1 VTGHQTE
8 VAVVGAG
15 AAGLYTALCAA
26 RAGSAVKLISAGHLA
41 GASSYWAQGGLAAAL
56 ADDDSPDRHLADTLA
71 AGRGSVRE
79 TAARV
84 LCDEAPAAV
93 QDLTEL
99 GVTFDADRTGRLA
112 LGLEGGHSARRIVH
126 AGGAATGRRI
136 IRQLSALAAEDER
149 IAILEGRRA
158 TRILT
163 SEGRA
168 VAVALDDGVVIAA
181 RAIVLATGGAAAL
194 WIRTTNPPG
203 AIGAGLLLAHAA
215 GAQLADL
222 ELMQFHPTVVS
233 GGNGADGFLVTEAVR
248 GEGAR
253 LLDAAGE
260 RFVNELAARD
270 EVARAVQREIDS
282 SGGTPVG
289 LDMREVDPALF
300 PNVVS
305 ALREAGID
313 PERELVPVAP
323 AAHYMM
329 GGISTDLHGR
339 ASLPGLYAV
348 GECSCTGLHGAN
360 RLASNSLS
368 ECFVFGARAALA
380 ALEESSPTHRP
391 THPPITS
398 PDAGHDDT
406 APPAFQITPES
417 RAALWRYAGLERD
430 GVGLMTLSRDQHP
443 LVRLIA
449 AGALARRES
458 RGAHQRR
465 DFPDRS
471 ALLDGRHVTITAGS
485 DPSLETW
492 S

>member
-1 VTGHQTE
+1 MSAQQSE

-15 AAGLYTALCAA
+15 AAGLYTALHVA
-26 RAGSAVKLISAGHLA
+26 RAGVPVTLISAGPLA

-56 ADDDSPDRHLADTLA
+56 ADDDSPDRHLADTIA

-79 TAARV
+79 SAARV
-84 LCDEAPAAV
+84 LCDEAPGAV
-93 QDLTEL
+93 QDLTDL

-136 IRQLSALAAEDER
+136 IRQLSALAAEEER
-149 IAILEGRRA
+149 IAVLEGRRA
-158 TRILT
+158 TQILT
-163 SEGRA
+163 AGGRA
-168 VAVALDDGVVIAA
+168 VAVALDDGTVIAA

-194 WIRTTNPPG
+194 WQRTTNPPG

-233 GGNGADGFLVTEAVR
+233 GGNGSRLPDGFLVTEAVR

-253 LLDAAGE
+253 LLNAAGE
-260 RFVNELAARD
+260 RFVNELAPRD
-270 EVARAVQREIDS
+270 EVARAVQRQIDS
-282 SGGTPVG
+282 SGGAPVG
-289 LDMREVDPALF
+289 LDMRDVDPALF

-305 ALREAGID
+305 ALRKAGID

-329 GGISTDLHGR
+329 GGVATDLNGR
-339 ASLPGLYAV
+339 ASLAGLYAV

-368 ECFVFGARAALA
+368 ECFVFGARAARA
-380 ALEESSPTHRP
+380 ALEEPAMTEAP
-391 THPPITS
+391 EAFDTP
-398 PDAGHDDT
+398 AGAT
-406 APPAFQITPES
+406 AAFAISAES
-417 RAALWRYAGLERD
+417 RAALWRDAGLERD
-430 GVGLMTLSRDQHP
+430 GQGLLRLAQDPHP

-449 AGALARRES
+449 AGALARQES
-458 RGAHQRR
+458 RGAHQRL

-471 ALLDGRHVTITAGS
+471 AHLDGRHVTITAGAQ
-485 DPSLETW
+485 PTLETW

>member
-1 VTGHQTE
+1 MSQHQTE

-26 RAGSAVKLISAGHLA
+26 REGGRVTLISAGPLA
-41 GASSYWAQGGLAAAL
+41 GASSHWAQGGLAAAL
-56 ADDDSPDRHLADTLA
+56 AADDSPDRHFADTIA
-71 AGRGSVRE
+71 AGRGCVRE
-79 TAARV
+79 SAARV

-93 QDLTEL
+93 EDLTGL

-136 IRQLSALAAEDER
+136 IRQLSALAAEHER
-149 IAILEGRRA
+149 ITVLEGRRA
-158 TRILT
+158 VSILT
-163 SEGRA
+163 AEGRA
-168 VAVALDDGVVIAA
+168 VAVSLDDGAVIAA
-181 RAIVLATGGAAAL
+181 RAVVLATGGAAAL
-194 WIRTTNPPG
+194 WSRTTNPPG

-260 RFVNELAARD
+260 RFVDELAPRD
-270 EVARAVQREIDS
+270 EVARAVQRQIDS
-282 SGGTPVG
+282 SGGTPVR
-289 LDMREVDPALF
+289 LDMRDVDPALF

-305 ALREAGID
+305 ALLEAGID

-329 GGISTDLHGR
+329 GGVATDLQGR
-339 ASLPGLYAV
+339 ASLPGLFAV

-368 ECFVFGARAALA
+368 ECFVFGARAARA
-380 ALEESSPTHRP
+380 ALSEPGSAAAP
-391 THPPITS
+391 
-398 PDAGHDDT
+398 
-406 APPAFQITPES
+406 APPRDDPPRFVISPES
-417 RAALWRYAGLERD
+417 RTALWRYAGLERD
-430 GVGLMTLSRDQHP
+430 VQGLLTLTRDEHP

-449 AGALARRES
+449 AGALARQES
-458 RGAHQRR
+458 RGAHQRL
-465 DFPDRS
+465 DFPERS
-471 ALLDGRHVTITAGS
+471 ALFDGRHVTITEGS
-485 DPSLETW
+485 DPTVETW
-492 S
+492 A